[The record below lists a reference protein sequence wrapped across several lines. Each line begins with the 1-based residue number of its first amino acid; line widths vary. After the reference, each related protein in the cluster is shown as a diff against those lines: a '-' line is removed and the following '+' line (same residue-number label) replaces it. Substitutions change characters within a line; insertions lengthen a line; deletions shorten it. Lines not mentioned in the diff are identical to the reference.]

1 MARWQDIEDSAPEFA
16 AEVQRYFDTR
26 VHKTLATLRADGS
39 PRISG
44 TESYFADGDLWFGS
58 MSNARKALDLRR
70 DSRFALHSG
79 SIDPPDWDGDAKVS
93 GLAEEVTDPERD
105 SHLFRADIHEAVVVG
120 LNEARNRLVIQ
131 LWQPDEQVQRI
142 ERQ

>member
-79 SIDPPDWDGDAKVS
+79 SIDPPDWEGDAKIS
-93 GLAEEVTDPERD
+93 GLAEEITDPERD
-105 SHLFRADIHEAVVVG
+105 SHLFRADIHAAVLVG
-120 LNEARNRLVIQ
+120 LNEARDRLVIQ
-131 LWQPDEQVQRI
+131 LWQPDGQVQRI

>member
-1 MARWQDIEDSAPEFA
+1 VARWQDIEDSAPEFA

>member
-16 AEVQRYFDTR
+16 AEVRRYFDTR

-79 SIDPPDWDGDAKVS
+79 SIDPPDWEGDAKIS
-93 GLAEEVTDPERD
+93 GHAEEITDPERD